1 MFEQSVTVSAKEFTS
16 FLKAIKGVYTGGAS
30 LVIHEDHIDTLVLS
44 EDNASI
50 MLYAKINRLDKG
62 NKEEMTIHVK
72 DVGKFNLL
80 MSMDDK
86 ADSFT
91 FIVKN
96 NAIYFEGG
104 KVSGAKFFLDE
115 NPARKIAKRIT
126 SDWFNAFKPHCTS
139 TIQYTDIKNLLGC
152 SRFASS
158 SGKVYIYEKDG
169 VIIAELNDK
178 EKMNI
183 DNISLKLVEKYDG
196 HIEGN
201 VIIALDSLS
210 SIISGIDTLKMDVVT
225 IVKHEALLFTVDLGG
240 VLMKYLYTTKT
251 K

>member
-1 MFEQSVTVSAKEFTS
+1 MLEQSVTVSAKEFTS

-30 LVIHEDHIDTLVLS
+30 LIIHEDHIDTLVLS

-50 MLYAKINRLDKG
+50 MMYAKINRLDKG
-62 NKEEMTIHVK
+62 SHEEMTIHVK

-80 MSMDDK
+80 MGMDK
-86 ADSFT
+86 KSESFT
-91 FIVKN
+91 FIIKN

-115 NPARKIAKRIT
+115 NPSRKIAKRIT
-126 SDWFNAFKPHCTS
+126 SEWFNTFKPHCTS
-139 TIQYTDIKNLLGC
+139 TIQYADIKTILEC

-158 SGKVYIYEKDG
+158 SGKVYIYEKDNA
-169 VIIAELNDK
+169 IIAELNDK
-178 EKMNI
+178 EKVNI
-183 DNISLKLVEKYDG
+183 DNISLKLIEKYEG

-210 SIISGIDTLKMDVVT
+210 SIISGIDELKMDVVT
-225 IVKHEALLFTVDLGG
+225 IVKHEALLFTVNLGG
-240 VLMKYLYTTKT
+240 VFIKYLYTTKT